1 MDNLREVSSWS
12 IDLPSKANFS
22 LPLNVDVL
30 VASSYEILFCSR
42 FDNLKF
48 DKFSPL
54 FVIRIQHRSQWFMD
68 FEYLDCYNPCAPMR
82 LLCNIYRRNP
92 KNCRRIEIFRKD
104 I

>member
-30 VASSYEILFCSR
+30 VALSYEILFCSR

-54 FVIRIQHRSQWFMD
+54 LES
-68 FEYLDCYNPCAPMR
+68 EY
-82 LLCNIYRRNP
+82 NIVANGSWIL
-92 KNCRRIEIFRKD
+92 NS
-104 I
+104 

>member
-1 MDNLREVSSWS
+1 MIRFRRVETNNEYFSVDNLREVSSWS

-30 VASSYEILFCSR
+30 VALSYEILFCSR

-54 FVIRIQHRSQWFMD
+54 
-68 FEYLDCYNPCAPMR
+68 L
-82 LLCNIYRRNP
+82 
-92 KNCRRIEIFRKD
+92 
-104 I
+104 